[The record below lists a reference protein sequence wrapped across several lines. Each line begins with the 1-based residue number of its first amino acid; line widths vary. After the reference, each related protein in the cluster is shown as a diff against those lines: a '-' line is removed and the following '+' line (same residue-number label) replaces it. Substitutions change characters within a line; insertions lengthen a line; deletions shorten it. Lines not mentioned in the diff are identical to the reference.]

1 MRDTQLSDPA
11 ANSAA
16 NVVTALVDGGYLRIY
31 SGAQPASA
39 NDPAIGTL
47 LVELP
52 FSSPAYQSA
61 VGGIAA
67 SNTISAAVALATG
80 TAGWYRVVKSDG
92 TTVVF
97 DGSVG
102 TSDANLL
109 LNSVAIQVGI
119 TVSISGLNYNSNGP

>member
-1 MRDTQLSDPA
+1 MRDTQLSDA
-11 ANSAA
+11 SANAAA

-80 TAGWYRVVKSDG
+80 TAGWYRVVKANV

-102 TSDANLL
+102 TSDSNLN